1 MAWGGEVREHNGEV
15 VTEKL
20 RSDPCRRGSWK
31 RLLQQSR
38 CRSESGSRAQ
48 PVPVNHPGYGLR
60 LKIPAP
66 SAAAEGLRAP
76 IQQSW
81 KPQLPSPPAERV
93 LSVCREKPGLAA
105 GELWESGRVSAAGS
119 LWESCRSPLLVC
131 GDRWNWLLEHL
142 WPGMIFKH
150 HK

>member
-105 GELWESGRVSAAGS
+105 GELGLGVWAGFCSRESVGE
-119 LWESCRSPLLVC
+119 LQISPS
-131 GDRWNWLLEHL
+131 
-142 WPGMIFKH
+142 GMRRQMELIARAPLAWDDF
-150 HK
+150 